1 MKISVFVV
9 VKHCVCSQLMWWST
23 PEGNWLLTSA
33 KNHLESSWLQVNEKR
48 FIALIVTAYSF
59 MFEQMNSESSHH
71 RRNGTWRWTLITGFD
86 LLGIYWDKLT
96 RSLTQRPSQQ
106 NTQLLSYKHSL
117 YQSYDLRRQW
127 CGLFQCSFTK
137 MITYTDVCA
146 CESIVCVIQ
155 WVMNH
160 LPAQEIKDFHPFHP
174 GTEKWWRRWMQFI
187 INLRGSTTVLEGVFS
202 YVVFISVLHNTSE
215 GYVTF
220 CITIGSFLRDI
231 DEAKRLS
238 SFCFIIYEQY

>member
-23 PEGNWLLTSA
+23 PEGTDFSHLLKITLRAADYKSM
-33 KNHLESSWLQVNEKR
+33 KKW

-127 CGLFQCSFTK
+127 CSLFQCSF
-137 MITYTDVCA
+137 TYTDVCA

-160 LPAQEIKDFHPFHP
+160 LPAQEIEDFHPFHP

-187 INLRGSTTVLEGVFS
+187 NLRGSTTVL
-202 YVVFISVLHNTSE
+202 
-215 GYVTF
+215 
-220 CITIGSFLRDI
+220 
-231 DEAKRLS
+231 
-238 SFCFIIYEQY
+238 